1 MKISFVEIILK
12 IFNCLRNNNIIKIIE
27 IVNISKIKD
36 FRNKT
41 SKKLNILI
49 QNKAIKSIVLIV
61 KKKIY
66 IIVNFKKFF
75 FFSLINFI

>member
-12 IFNCLRNNNIIKIIE
+12 IFNCLSNNNIIKIIE